1 MGRKPIVRHETDVGL
16 LTETCGGSRRII
28 TAQGGTKSSLHV
40 VSIVDSKLHYHV
52 KTEEIYYVIAGWGY
66 MNIDG
71 EDYEVRPGTTIHI
84 PPGQC
89 TVVGATL

>member
-40 VSIVDSKLHYHV
+40 VSIVDSKLHYHE